1 MPKIQT
7 STLTQQIV
15 DLLKQRILNGE
26 LLSGQRVWAADLAEE
41 IGVSMAPVKEALLIL
56 QGEGLIINMP
66 RRGSIVRQFTSQDV
80 RELIYIRHLVESDA
94 AAKAIALE
102 RVTPELIERLT
113 FHNEAIGTFRT
124 ADGGFSDRVVPY
136 DHDRRFHD
144 HLVDACGNKLLTEWY
159 RRLNLQA
166 HIIRLSLWKI
176 GMRGDKTYEEHR
188 LIIAAMKRR
197 NQAAVRKAIKAHLDS
212 IINDFNQA
220 AQKNE
225 LDIYEHV
232 EKTLPHGRR
241 QLKSIARSN
250 ES

>member
-113 FHNEAIGTFRT
+113 SHNEAIGTFRT

-188 LIIAAMKRR
+188 SIIAAMKRR

-225 LDIYEHV
+225 LDIYEQAG
-232 EKTLPHGRR
+232 KTLPHGRR
-241 QLKSIARSN
+241 QQKSIARPN